1 MGYKII
7 KTTEKKFTFSVI
19 GSIFIYVFVISLLLF
34 CLGKG
39 ITLIVLAHLYDNPI
53 DYIAAAGTFFVG
65 ATAGIIQLVI
75 LCKNNSLAKKERIKF
90 TISLFE
96 KYQSILKLTDSFV
109 TLYED
114 MMKCLIFND
123 ADLNNKGVVSAIY
136 TINLFKRRILKQSYT
151 KLSQMKHKVQEVLDD
166 MQSVS
171 IDIYYWEMSGQ
182 VDVKLFQKILSP
194 YKEKFKVIDKIK
206 DIFY

>member
-1 MGYKII
+1 
-7 KTTEKKFTFSVI
+7 
-19 GSIFIYVFVISLLLF
+19 
-34 CLGKG
+34 
-39 ITLIVLAHLYDNPI
+39 
-53 DYIAAAGTFFVG
+53 
-65 ATAGIIQLVI
+65 
-75 LCKNNSLAKKERIKF
+75 
-90 TISLFE
+90 
-96 KYQSILKLTDSFV
+96 
-109 TLYED
+109 
-114 MMKCLIFND
+114 MKCLIFND

-171 IDIYYWEMSGQ
+171 IDINYWEMSGQ